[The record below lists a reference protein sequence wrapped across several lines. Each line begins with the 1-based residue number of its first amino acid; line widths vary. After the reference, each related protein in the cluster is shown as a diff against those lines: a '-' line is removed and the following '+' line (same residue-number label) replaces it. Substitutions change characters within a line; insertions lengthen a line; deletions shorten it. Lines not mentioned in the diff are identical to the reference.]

1 MRRKQIIN
9 YEGEKPSGRH
19 KLTLVA
25 DIVKLDDDYLIVDLY
40 SKKELIYREAY
51 CSTGRFNH
59 DYKENKTDTK
69 NYWNNPKRRMLHE
82 AYVTEKA
89 SGTIKKYA
97 KQIGVKCYND
107 NPTDILEQIEYKIDG
122 LQDVRKKNRAN
133 EEKDKLFEM
142 LPEEPK
148 RLQWDIER
156 KANEGNIIYYKRHG
170 VYTDYHCCQCG
181 EDYTLRTEPYEG
193 LEPVKVYSKP
203 ERLKVFECP
212 RCGDGAL
219 LYPMGYA
226 KCTYQN
232 FTTFLYQV
240 AAEDGTLITRMYDV
254 FVTRTPEGA
263 RNIQTTECERV
274 FMRPGYYRAYY
285 SYNAGKSWS
294 KDRQVALGKIYDLI
308 EVNYDCI
315 NDSQM
320 KYLPRDMYKTIY
332 SKQERIERKYLARY
346 KTAESFARCP
356 QLETLFKNDFRD
368 ICRRIIWLRGST
380 KSINKHAKELHEILR
395 ITKTQLRFIKENH
408 DASTVTLRKLEIF
421 HIADRYGIKE
431 CDYDKLLY
439 LCKVSSVETLD
450 YLLRFQSLTKL
461 WNVVCK
467 YLEDRHF
474 NNLREVL
481 SEYKDYL
488 HEREDNGDDLSN
500 TIYLRPRNLYET
512 YSRIRQEA
520 EQKRDEKYIDDMQA
534 KYPDIELR
542 SEKIPK
548 KYTFIHKGLV
558 IRPAVDAK
566 EIVMEG
572 RILHHCVGS
581 DSQRYLRNFNAGKGW
596 ILVIRHID
604 NLDKPYIT
612 VELKDNKI
620 IQWYGEH
627 DTKPDEEIIEEFLKE
642 YRKHIDKK
650 ERKTA

>member
-19 KLTLVA
+19 KLTIIA
-25 DIVKLDDDYLIVDLY
+25 DIIKLDDDYLIVDLY

-69 NYWNNPKRRMLHE
+69 SYWNNPKRRMLHE

-107 NPTDILEQIEYKIDG
+107 NPTGILEQIEYKIDR
-122 LQDVRKKNRAN
+122 LQDVRKENRVN
-133 EEKDKLFEM
+133 EERDKLFEM

-148 RLQWDIER
+148 RLQWDIEC
-156 KANEGNIIYYKRHG
+156 KVNEGNIIYYKRHG

-193 LEPVKVYSKP
+193 FEPVKVYPKP
-203 ERLKVFECP
+203 ERLKAFECP
-212 RCGDGAL
+212 ECGDSAL
-219 LYPMGYA
+219 LYPMGHA

-232 FTTFLYQV
+232 FVTFLYQV
-240 AAEDGTLITRMYDV
+240 AAEDRTLITRMYDV
-254 FVTRTPEGA
+254 CVTRTPEGA
-263 RNIQTTECERV
+263 RNIQTTEYERV

-285 SYNAGKSWS
+285 SYDAGKKWG
-294 KDRQVALGKIYDLI
+294 KDRQAALGKIYDLI
-308 EVNYDCI
+308 EVDYDCI

-320 KYLPRDMYKTIY
+320 KHLPPDMYKTIY
-332 SKQERIERKYLARY
+332 GEPERRARKYLARY
-346 KTAESFARCP
+346 ETVEAYSRCT
-356 QLETLFKNDFRD
+356 QLEALFKNDFEN
-368 ICRRIIWLRGST
+368 ICRRIILLRGST

-395 ITKTQLRFIKENH
+395 ITKTQLRFIRENG
-408 DASTVTLRKLEIF
+408 STRNWTLRKLGMF
-421 HIADRYGIKE
+421 DIADKYGIKE
-431 CDYDKLLY
+431 RDYDKVLKLY
-439 LCKVSSVETLD
+439 ETSNGTTLR
-450 YLLRFQSLTKL
+450 YLLRFQSPTKL
-461 WNVVCK
+461 WNVVHK
-467 YLEDRHF
+467 YLENEHYIELADV
-474 NNLREVL
+474 LRE
-481 SEYKDYL
+481 YADYL
-488 HEREDNGDDLSN
+488 REREANNDDLSN

-512 YSRIRQEA
+512 YSRIRQQA
-520 EQKRDEKYIDDMQA
+520 EQKRDEEYINDMQA
-534 KYPDIELR
+534 KYPDIKKR

-548 KYTFIHKGLV
+548 KYTFIHEGLV

-581 DSQRYLRNFNAGKGW
+581 DNQRYLRNFNAGKAW
-596 ILVIRHID
+596 ILVIRHTD
-604 NLDKPYIT
+604 NLDEPYIT
-612 VELKDNKI
+612 VELENDKI

-627 DTKPDEEIIEEFLKE
+627 DTKLDKEIIDNFLEK
-642 YRKHIDKK
+642 YIKHIGKK

>member
-25 DIVKLDDDYLIVDLY
+25 DIVKLDNDYLIVDLY
-40 SKKELIYREAY
+40 SKKELIYRETY

-69 NYWNNPKRRMLHE
+69 SYWNNPKRRMLHE

-122 LQDVRKKNRAN
+122 LQDVRRKNRAN

-148 RLQWDIER
+148 RLQWDIEC
-156 KANEGNIIYYKRHG
+156 KVNEGNIIYYKRHG

-193 LEPVKVYSKP
+193 FEPVKVYPKP
-203 ERLKVFECP
+203 ERLKAFECLK
-212 RCGDGAL
+212 CGDSAL
-219 LYPMGYA
+219 LYPMGHA

-232 FTTFLYQV
+232 FVIFLYQV

-254 FVTRTPEGA
+254 RVTRTPEGA

-285 SYNAGKSWS
+285 SYNAGKSWG
-294 KDRQVALGKIYDLI
+294 KDRRVALGKIYDLI

-320 KYLPRDMYKTIY
+320 KYLPQDMYKTIY
-332 SKQERIERKYLARY
+332 SKPERIEQKYLARY
-346 KTAESFARCP
+346 ETAESFARCP

-368 ICRRIIWLRGST
+368 ICRRIILLRGST

-395 ITKTQLRFIKENH
+395 ITKTQLRFIREN
-408 DASTVTLRKLEIF
+408 DRTRGWTSRKLEMF
-421 HIADRYGIKE
+421 DIADKYGIKE
-431 CDYDKLLY
+431 RDYDKVFKLY
-439 LCKVSSVETLD
+439 EASNKTTLK

-461 WNVVCK
+461 WNVVHK
-467 YLEDRHF
+467 YLENEHYIKLADV
-474 NNLREVL
+474 LRE
-481 SEYKDYL
+481 YADYL
-488 HEREDNGDDLSN
+488 HEREANNDDLSN

-512 YSRIRQEA
+512 YSRIRQQA
-520 EQKRDEKYIDDMQA
+520 EQKRGEEYINDMQA
-534 KYPDIELR
+534 KYPDIKKR

-548 KYTFIHKGLV
+548 KYTFIHEGLV

-581 DSQRYLRNFNAGKGW
+581 DNQRYLRNFNAGKGW
-596 ILVIRHID
+596 ILVIRHTD
-604 NLDKPYIT
+604 NLDEPYIT
-612 VELKDNKI
+612 VELENDKI

-627 DTKPDEEIIEEFLKE
+627 DTKPDKEIIYNFLEK
-642 YRKHIDKK
+642 YIKHIGKK